1 MKPAMR
7 ELLLGLLFSILSTGI
22 VLGAASIALL
32 ERQSHLPATVLA
44 AQDQNAD
51 ILPAEPG
58 METNLL
64 QEMESLTS
72 GAPLLEASPSPSRCA
87 IPQGWL
93 SYEIR
98 NGDSL
103 ELLAAA
109 VNLSIQALKEANCL
123 VVDSLIPGSTI
134 YLPSEIPPVTTMLAA
149 TAVQITCNPPPNW
162 TEHILQPDENL
173 LMLSQKYHVRIA
185 DLIAANCY
193 QNATIL
199 RPGDIIYLPYPEI
212 ATQTP
217 VPVTATKFP
226 TMQSIFATVTTTPAS
241 PDLVVT
247 PAAH

>member
-7 ELLLGLLFSILSTGI
+7 ELMFGLFFSTLSTGI
-22 VLGAASIALL
+22 VFGAASIAFL
-32 ERQSHLPATVLA
+32 ERQSPLPAAVTA
-44 AQDQNAD
+44 AQDQNAA

-58 METNLL
+58 
-64 QEMESLTS
+64 MESLTS
-72 GAPLLEASPSPSRCA
+72 GAPLLEASSTPSRCA
-87 IPQGWL
+87 IRQGWVA
-93 SYEIR
+93 YEVR

-109 VNLSIQALKEANCL
+109 VNLPIQVLKDANCL
-123 VVDSLIPGSTI
+123 VGASLIPGSTI
-134 YLPSEIPPVTTMLAA
+134 YLPSEIPPATTMFAA
-149 TAVQITCNPPPNW
+149 TAVQITCTPPPNW

-199 RPGDIIYLPYPEI
+199 RPGDIIFLPYPEI

-217 VPVTATKFP
+217 VPGSTSMYP
-226 TMQSIFATVTTTPAS
+226 TMQSIFTTVTTTPAF
-241 PDLVVT
+241 PDLFVT
-247 PAAH
+247 PTAH